1 MIVYKTTNIIT
12 GKIYVGKDE
21 RNDSSYI
28 GSGYLLKK
36 SIKKYGKENFI
47 KEILEECDT
56 RESLEERERFWIR
69 ELNALDPKIGYNV
82 AEGGSG
88 GNTYLGKTEEEM
100 IEIRQ
105 KISDAGKGRKFSEEH
120 RQKLAESARR
130 RKGNKPCKYKGMKYE
145 DYMDE
150 SKVKDI
156 KEKIK
161 IARSRQIIT
170 EETKEKL
177 SKTLKG
183 RKLGPMTEEHKENL
197 SKSKG
202 TPVTINGVTYRSI
215 NHASKELGIPKYKIK
230 QLGLSSTEPW

>member
-88 GNTYLGKTEEEM
+88 GNTYLGKTEEEL

-120 RQKLAESARR
+120 RKKLAESARR

-150 SKVKDI
+150 SKVMLT
-156 KEKIK
+156 KEKLRNVNLGK
-161 IARSRQIIT
+161 ELSK
-170 EETKEKL
+170 ETKEKIGL
-177 SKTLKG
+177 ASRGKL
-183 RKLGPMTEEHKENL
+183 LGPMTEDHKENL
-197 SKSKG
+197 KRAFVFRDENRKKNC
-202 TPVTINGVTYRSI
+202 TRKKHII
-215 NHASKELGIPKYKIK
+215 LGEFF
-230 QLGLSSTEPW
+230 SNWC